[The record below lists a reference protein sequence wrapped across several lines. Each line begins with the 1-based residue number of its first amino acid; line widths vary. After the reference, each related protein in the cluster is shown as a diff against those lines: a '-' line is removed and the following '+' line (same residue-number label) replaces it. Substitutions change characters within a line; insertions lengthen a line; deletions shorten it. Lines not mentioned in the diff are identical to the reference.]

1 MNPTVVNNFF
11 HRILLGPHFAG
22 LIGCAIATIMM
33 CVLIKD
39 TIPLLEKENKI
50 EPKAIELSKE
60 FSKRTAV
67 KESNES
73 ASQPSSSP
81 R

>member
-50 EPKAIELSKE
+50 ESWIELS
-60 FSKRTAV
+60 
-67 KESNES
+67 NLNL
-73 ASQPSSSP
+73 P
-81 R
+81 RRGA